1 MQLPD
6 AIAQAAAPVFE
17 ALPLDQAMP
26 DLVPSAAAGSPVV
39 DAVQAAVAHPALADH
54 PELQAGL
61 WLYADDLDASHTI
74 SQSIDTPTG
83 SYWHAIMHRREG
95 DFGNCKYWY
104 RLAGDHPVLA
114 EISPGFDPDAFVD
127 DVQRTANAPTA
138 ELLDLQRR
146 EWTAL
151 FQWCANQDAGG

>member
-6 AIAQAAAPVFE
+6 AIAQATAPVFD

-26 DLVPSAAAGSPVV
+26 DLVPSAAAGPPLHET
-39 DAVQAAVAHPALADH
+39 VQAAVAHPALADH
-54 PELQAGL
+54 PALQAGL

-114 EISPGFDPDAFVD
+114 DISPGFDPYTFVD
-127 DVQRTANAPTA
+127 QVQDTAGANTP
-138 ELLDLQRR
+138 ELLDLQRQ
-146 EWTAL
+146 EWSAL
-151 FQWCANQDAGG
+151 FAWCAK